1 MSEHRVLLLQ
11 KSVIGTCALV
21 ALVLLASFYMVV
33 SDAVQR
39 GIARQRTAA
48 VDPALMQATT
58 AVAPQRS
65 AARGQ
70 ALLARV
76 GN

>member
-1 MSEHRVLLLQ
+1 MSEQRALILQ
-11 KSVIGTCALV
+11 KSLIGTCALV
-21 ALVLLASFYMVV
+21 AGVLLASFYMVV

-39 GIARQRTAA
+39 AARQRLASVDAVTQTVAAPTAQRTAA
-48 VDPALMQATT
+48 
-58 AVAPQRS
+58 
-65 AARGQ
+65 RGA

>member
-1 MSEHRVLLLQ
+1 MSEQRVQFLQ
-11 KSVIGTCALV
+11 KSLIATCAFV
-21 ALVLLASFYMVV
+21 AVVLFASFYMVV

-39 GIARQRTAA
+39 GARQRMASVGAA
-48 VDPALMQATT
+48 TQAAAAAT
-58 AVAPQRS
+58 VQRG